1 MVLKKVWQENDAIVL
16 RNILCCLKGWVF
28 LFVAIYN

>member
-16 RNILCCLKGWVF
+16 RNIFMLLEKLGFPFCSN
-28 LFVAIYN
+28 I